1 MKKKMKKVIK
11 PFNLM
16 RENGFSLTEL
26 ISVVIIIAILASAIM
41 PMTKMATIRA
51 KEIELR
57 RVLREMRRAIDLHKK
72 MADEKK
78 IEVDA
83 SGTGYPEEF
92 EHLVEGVELVGKDVK
107 FKFLRRIPKDPFTG
121 KREWGLRGSQD
132 EPDADSWNGEDVFDV
147 YSLSEKQA
155 LDKSFYREW

>member
-1 MKKKMKKVIK
+1 MV
-11 PFNLM
+11 LM
-16 RENGFSLTEL
+16 GEKGFSLTEL
-26 ISVVIIIAILASAIM
+26 ISVVIIIAILAAAIM

-57 RVLREMRRAIDLHKK
+57 RSLREMRRAIDLHKK

-78 IEVDA
+78 IEVEA

-92 EHLVEGVELVGKDVK
+92 EDLVEGVKLVGKDIK

-121 KREWGLRGSQD
+121 RREWGKRGSQD
-132 EPDADSWNGEDVFDV
+132 DYDADSWNGEDVFDV
-147 YSLSEKQA
+147 YSLSEKRA
-155 LDKSFYREW
+155 LDKTFYREW